1 MCPLAICMSSLE
13 KCLFKSFDLFW
24 LAVMIRILERKFLFI
39 FLIIF
44 SQKSPRDRV
53 TGSKSKKILNLL
65 IHVTKILNF
74 QKLVTVY
81 KPTKNRNQY

>member
-1 MCPLAICMSSLE
+1 MSSLE

-65 IHVTKILNF
+65 IHVTKILCF